1 VTWPFGWISPT
12 GAEFAVLIAIGL
24 LGGTAHIVLT
34 ESYRYASASVVAPF
48 DYTSMIWALLLGYA
62 MFGETPTLMIILGS
76 AIIAGA
82 GLFVI
87 WREHELALERK
98 ATGRISEA

>member
-1 VTWPFGWISPT
+1 M
-12 GAEFAVLIAIGL
+12 
-24 LGGTAHIVLT
+24 
-34 ESYRYASASVVAPF
+34 VAPF

-62 MFGETPTLMIILGS
+62 MFGETPTLMIVLGS

-87 WREHELALERK
+87 WRERQLAQLRK
-98 ATGRISEA
+98 ATEAAAPTSPRTP